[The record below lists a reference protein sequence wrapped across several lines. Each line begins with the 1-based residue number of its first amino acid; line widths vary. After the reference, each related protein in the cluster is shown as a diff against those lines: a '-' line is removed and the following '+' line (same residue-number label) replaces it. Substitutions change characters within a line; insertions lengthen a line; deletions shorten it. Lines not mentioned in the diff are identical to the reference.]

1 MDFTAITIYTT
12 HAGIEPVTGR
22 LYNLGIN
29 GVEIVDKDDFDEFVT
44 TNTPNWDFIDE
55 ELVRKMSGE
64 TKVKAYT
71 ANNVSGAETLQ
82 YIRDS
87 IAQLKL
93 LDIDGEFGRLDIELS
108 STSEEDWANNWKQ
121 YYKPTHIGKR
131 VVIVPEW
138 ETYEAQE
145 NEAVVK
151 MNPGAAFG
159 TGTHETTRLCL
170 ELVEEFVTNDTTLL
184 DVGTGSGIL
193 AVTAL
198 ALGAKNALGIDID
211 ELAAK
216 VALDNAALNGVDGN
230 FDARR
235 GDLAQGVDGSFN
247 LITANIVADVIIRLA
262 PDVPR
267 HLADGGIFIASGI
280 IDTREDEV
288 KEALQEHG
296 LLVFETKHEHGWVA
310 MACRL

>member
-29 GVEIVDKDDFDEFVT
+29 GVEIVDKEDFDEFVT
-44 TNTPNWDFIDE
+44 TNTPNWDFVDE
-55 ELVRKMSGE
+55 ELVCKMSGE

-71 ANNVSGAETLQ
+71 ANNASGAETLQ

-87 IAQLKL
+87 IAQLKHY
-93 LDIDGEFGRLDIELS
+93 DSEGVFGRLEIELS

-138 ETYEAQE
+138 ESYEAQG

-159 TGTHETTRLCL
+159 TGTHETTQLCL
-170 ELVEEFVTNDTTLL
+170 ELIEEFVTKGTVLL

-198 ALGAKNALGIDID
+198 ALGAKSAVGIDID

-216 VALDNAALNGVDGN
+216 VALENAALNGVDGS

-235 GDLAQGVDGSFN
+235 GDLAQGVSGKFN
-247 LITANIVADVIIRLA
+247 LITANIVADVIMRLA

-267 HLADGGIFIASGI
+267 HLTDGGIFVASGI
-280 IDTREDEV
+280 IDTREEEV
-288 KEALQEHG
+288 TEALQEHG
-296 LLVFETKHEHGWVA
+296 LHAFETKHERGWVA
-310 MACRL
+310 LACRL